1 VEVFPDGDY
10 YIFLTEDMSVGRFG
24 HPWRQT
30 LCIFGTG
37 LVESLVPKLTAWL
50 PVRRRA

>member
-1 VEVFPDGDY
+1 VGVFPDGDY
-10 YIFLTEDMSVGRFG
+10 YVFMTEDMTIGTFG

-30 LCIFGTG
+30 LCIFGAR

-50 PVRRRA
+50 PVKRRA